1 MLQPEKKGHNLTEER
16 ELQCKGGSVNL
27 EILKDFSTTVKVFTK
42 KSFNKKGDLECK
54 EGKVNLE
61 ILKDNASAIVML
73 AFLSLPK

>member
-1 MLQPEKKGHNLTEER
+1 M
-16 ELQCKGGSVNL
+16 NL
-27 EILKDFSTTVKVFTK
+27 EILKDFSTTVKVFAK
-42 KSFNKKGDLECK
+42 KSFNNKGDLECK

>member
-1 MLQPEKKGHNLTEER
+1 M
-16 ELQCKGGSVNL
+16 
-27 EILKDFSTTVKVFTK
+27 EILKDFSTTVKVFAK